1 MEGSVPRLSVLIGIL
16 SVLAGLSIAVVTIL
30 GSSEKLCAAP
40 ATKPTVS
47 FSEDVL
53 PLLKWKCSGCH
64 QPGGAGYEKSGFD
77 LTSYASLM
85 KGTKF
90 GPVVVP
96 SDPRGSNLLVVLDW
110 PEHLSPG
117 IRMPHEGK
125 KLSSCDR
132 DVIRK
137 WIVEGAQN
145 N

>member
-1 MEGSVPRLSVLIGIL
+1 MPRLIGSL
-16 SVLAGLSIAVVTIL
+16 SMLVGASIAIVIIV
-30 GSSEKLCAAP
+30 GSSGKLCAAP
-40 ATKPTVS
+40 ATKPTVG

-64 QPGGAGYEKSGFD
+64 APGGAGYEKSGVD
-77 LTSYASLM
+77 LTSYAGVM

-90 GPVVVP
+90 GPVVVA
-96 SDPRGSNLLVVLDW
+96 SDPRNSNLLVVLDW
-110 PEHLSPG
+110 PEHLSPDL
-117 IRMPHEGK
+117 RMPHEGK